1 MAYPITDEHE
11 HPRMT
16 PAVQWLIALN
26 VLVYFLQLTIVS
38 PSMVRSGLAFEVGTL
53 AERPWT
59 VITYMFVH
67 GGFWHLAVN
76 MYGLWLWGTRV
87 EHAWSPGSF
96 VRYYL
101 LCGLGGWLAH
111 LLFFR
116 QHGYLLGASAGVFG
130 VMLAYAMRWPD
141 DEILLYFFI
150 PVRMK
155 WAVWIFGGLA
165 FVMGVQSMDGG
176 SAVAHFAHLGG
187 LVTGWVYLRWVQGA
201 PGLDRI
207 RQRMS
212 QIPDVPDEPEPPRA
226 VPRARP
232 RERER
237 PGEVDE
243 VISRSNALTTSS
255 KRATMPALVGKAG
268 KSKTDLMNDILDKI
282 SREGIES
289 LTGDERRLLEEMSR
303 RLRGT

>member
-1 MAYPITDEHE
+1 MAYPYTDEQDT
-11 HPRMT
+11 PRIT

-26 VLVYFLQLTIVS
+26 VVVYFLQLTIV
-38 PSMVRSGLAFEVGTL
+38 PETAMRSALGFSVSAL

-59 VITYMFVH
+59 IVTYMFVH

-76 MYGLWLWGTRV
+76 MYGLWLFGTRV
-87 EHAWSPGSF
+87 ERAWTSGAF

-101 LCGLGGWLAH
+101 LCGLGGWLLH

-116 QHGYLLGASAGVFG
+116 QNGLIGASAAVMG

-150 PVRMK
+150 PVK
-155 WAVWIFGGLA
+155 IKYAVAMYAALSLVVGAQSVATGSGG
-165 FVMGVQSMDGG
+165 G
-176 SAVAHFAHLGG
+176 VAHFAHLGG
-187 LVTGWVYLRWVQGA
+187 LITGFLYLKWIQTG
-201 PGLDRI
+201 PGLDRL

-212 QIPDVPDEPEPPRA
+212 QVPDVPDETPRA
-226 VPRARP
+226 IPRARP

-243 VISRSNALTTSS
+243 IVARSNALTATN
-255 KRATMPALVGKAG
+255 KRGGGPTLVKPV
-268 KSKTDLMNDILDKI
+268 KSKAEALDDVLDKI
-282 SREGIES
+282 SKTGIES
-289 LTGDERRLLEEMSR
+289 LSGEERRLLEEMSR
-303 RLRGT
+303 RLRGS